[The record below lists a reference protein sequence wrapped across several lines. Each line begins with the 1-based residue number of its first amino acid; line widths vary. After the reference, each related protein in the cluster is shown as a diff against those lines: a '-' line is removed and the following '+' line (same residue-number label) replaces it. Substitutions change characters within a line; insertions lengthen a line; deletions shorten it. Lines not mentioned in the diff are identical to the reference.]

1 MQQYYVFKLY
11 SWVMF
16 YRKYPSAL
24 SSTGTIICG
33 ELEKSKCLVANSW
46 IARAKARCI
55 SKKKTKNKKHVWHIM
70 LPGSLSLVKSKS
82 RPLNLCIGLKSVCKC
97 CKQVES
103 TYSFIY
109 FFFSNTISLTTSTA
123 KFLPPTVDTATCQRS
138 DFVSMAVS
146 WFGKFWKRNAWML
159 LVRCSY

>member
-103 TYSFIY
+103 TYSF
-109 FFFSNTISLTTSTA
+109 FFFFETPSPWQ
-123 KFLPPTVDTATCQRS
+123 LPLLNFYHLQ
-138 DFVSMAVS
+138 
-146 WFGKFWKRNAWML
+146 WML
-159 LVRCSY
+159 PHVKDLILYPWLFLGLENSGKGMLGCY